1 VSTAIRT
8 TAMVALLVAVALAG
22 TACSPASGPLGTPAS
37 PATSPASSDR
47 QAPTDVAPDSPSP
60 SASPSPTAVPSTT
73 PSEAPSGPSTAPS
86 SPAPTTVASPTAG
99 PTPSPSPA
107 ATTVVRAYFVLGS
120 FTGNEGLVPV
130 LREVPETKAV
140 ATAAMTALL
149 AGPRGAELESRPAM
163 VTAIPDGTRLL
174 GVTIADGIATVDLS
188 SAFEG
193 GGGSYSVQ
201 ARLAQVVYTLTQFPT
216 VDGVLFEIDGKPVTT
231 FSSEG
236 VVLDGPTDRA
246 DYRDVLPAIFVD
258 RPAWGAAAG
267 NPVEMSGIA
276 NVFEAQ
282 FQAQVLDAGGRI
294 LADEPVTATCG
305 TGCWGTFRASVPYS
319 VGKAQYGT
327 LRVFEPS
334 AKDGSPVNVTEYRV
348 WLTP

>member
-1 VSTAIRT
+1 
-8 TAMVALLVAVALAG
+8 M
-22 TACSPASGPLGTPAS
+22 
-37 PATSPASSDR
+37 
-47 QAPTDVAPDSPSP
+47 
-60 SASPSPTAVPSTT
+60 
-73 PSEAPSGPSTAPS
+73 
-86 SPAPTTVASPTAG
+86 
-99 PTPSPSPA
+99 
-107 ATTVVRAYFVLGS
+107 RAYFVLGS

-149 AGPRGAELESRPAM
+149 AGPKGAELGSRPAM
-163 VTAIPDGTRLL
+163 FTAIPDGTQLL
-174 GVTIADGIATVDLS
+174 GVTIADGIATADLS
-188 SAFEG
+188 REFES
-193 GGGSYSVQ
+193 GGGSYSVR

-216 VDGVLFEIDGKPVTT
+216 VDGVLFKIAGKPVTT

-236 VVLDGPTDRA
+236 LVLDGPVDRA

-282 FQAQVLDAGGRI
+282 FRVQILDAAGDI
-294 LADEPVTATCG
+294 LADRAVTATCG
-305 TGCWGTFRASVPYS
+305 TGCWGTFAAKVDYDLA
-319 VGKAQYGT
+319 KAQYGT

-334 AKDGSPVNVTEYRV
+334 AKDGSPINVTDYRV

>member
-8 TAMVALLVAVALAG
+8 VTVVTLLMAVALAG
-22 TACSPASGPLGTPAS
+22 AGCSPTSGPLGTPAS
-37 PATSPASSDR
+37 PVASPASSDR
-47 QAPTDVAPDSPSP
+47 PLPSDVAPASPSP
-60 SASPSPTAVPSTT
+60 SLAPTPTAVPSI
-73 PSEAPSGPSTAPS
+73 APT
-86 SPAPTTVASPTAG
+86 SPAPSTVASPTAK
-99 PTPSPSPA
+99 PTPGPSPA
-107 ATTVVRAYFVLGS
+107 ATTVVRAYFILGS

-149 AGPRGAELESRPAM
+149 AGPKGAELESRPAM
-163 VTAIPDGTRLL
+163 FTAIPDGTRLL
-174 GVTIADGIATVDLS
+174 RVTIADRIATVDLS
-188 SAFEG
+188 TAFES

-216 VDGVLFEIDGKPVTT
+216 VEGVLFRIDGKPVTT

-236 VVLDGPTDRA
+236 VVLDGPVDRA

-267 NPVEMSGIA
+267 NPVEISGIA

-282 FQAQVLDAGGRI
+282 FRVQVLDAAGNI
-294 LADEPVTATCG
+294 LADEPVMATCG
-305 TGCWGTFRASVPYS
+305 TGCWGTFRTRVSYGVA
-319 VGKAQYGT
+319 KAQYGT

-334 AKDGSPVNVTEYRV
+334 AKDGSPINVTEYRV

>member
-1 VSTAIRT
+1 MSTVTRT

-22 TACSPASGPLGTPAS
+22 AACSPASGPLGTPAAPVAS
-37 PATSPASSDR
+37 PVSSDGPL
-47 QAPTDVAPDSPSP
+47 PTDVAPETPSPSP
-60 SASPSPTAVPSTT
+60 APSPTAAPSPTPGET
-73 PSEAPSGPSTAPS
+73 PSGSSATPSAPAPSA
-86 SPAPTTVASPTAG
+86 VASPTPR

-130 LREVPETKAV
+130 LREVPETRAV

-149 AGPRGAELESRPAM
+149 AGPKGAEVASRPAM
-163 VTAIPDGTRLL
+163 FTAIPDGTRLL
-174 GVTIADGIATVDLS
+174 GVTITDGIATVDLS
-188 SAFEG
+188 REFES

-216 VDGVLFEIDGKPVTT
+216 VDGVLFEIAGKPVTT

-236 VVLDGPTDRA
+236 VVLDGPVDRA

-258 RPAWGAAAG
+258 RPAWGASAG
-267 NPVEMSGIA
+267 NPAAVSGIA

-282 FQAQVLDAGGRI
+282 FRVQVLDGTGRV
-294 LADEPVTATCG
+294 LADEPVTASCG
-305 TGCWGTFRASVPYS
+305 TGCWGTFATK
-319 VGKAQYGT
+319 VGYDLAKAQYGT

-334 AKDGSPVNVTEYRV
+334 AKDGSPINVTEYRV